1 MLKKKFFKSNDEC
14 EVTFEFA
21 ATEAK
26 EVSIV
31 GDFNNWQPVVMK
43 QARKAGSPFRAK
55 VRMPKDG
62 QFQFRYLVDGEVW
75 QNDEAADAY
84 WPNEHG
90 SENSVVFT
98 AEN

>member
-1 MLKKKFFKSNDEC
+1 MLKKKFFKTNDEC
-14 EVTFEFA
+14 EVTFEFSA
-21 ATEAK
+21 AEAN

-31 GDFNNWQPVVMK
+31 GDFNNWQPVAMK
-43 QARKAGSPFRAK
+43 QAKKAGSPFRAK